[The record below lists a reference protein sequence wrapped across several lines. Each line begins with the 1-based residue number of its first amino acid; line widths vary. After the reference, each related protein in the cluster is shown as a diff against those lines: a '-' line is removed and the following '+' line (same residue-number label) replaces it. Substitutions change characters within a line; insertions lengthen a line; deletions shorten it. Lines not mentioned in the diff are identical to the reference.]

1 MATYAEIFALNSN
14 LSLKERVSVACVVAA
29 ETIRIE
35 ADTVGNHANRLLW
48 AKRVFENPM
57 AEAGRMLPVLLAQ
70 NRAASAAAIEGA
82 TDEALQTAVDAAVN
96 VFATGA

>member
-1 MATYAEIFALNSN
+1 MATYNELFALNGN
-14 LSLKERVSVACVVAA
+14 LPLRERVSVACVVAA
-29 ETIRIE
+29 ETIRTE
-35 ADTVGNHANRLLW
+35 ADTTTNHANRMLW

-70 NRAASAAAIEGA
+70 NRAATAVAIEGA